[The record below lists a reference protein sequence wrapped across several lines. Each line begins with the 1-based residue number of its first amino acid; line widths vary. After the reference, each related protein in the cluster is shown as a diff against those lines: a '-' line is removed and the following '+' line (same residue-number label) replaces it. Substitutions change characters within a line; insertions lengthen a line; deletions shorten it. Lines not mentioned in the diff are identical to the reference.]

1 MQGSILGPILFLCFI
16 NDLNLSTELL
26 TLLFADDTAIIESDS
41 DLTALI
47 NRVNCECELQKVAN
61 WFRTNRLAVNVNKTK
76 YIIFRPKGTKISIDL
91 ENNGVVFNS
100 NELGVPENPNKIF
113 KLGRI
118 FNENEDKQERTYK
131 FLGILLDE
139 YLSFNAHCDL
149 ICKKLAK
156 SNFIIS
162 RVKNML
168 PVSSLKTLY
177 FALIHPHLLYCLPI
191 FSCTSPKNISKIYRM
206 QKKAIRSI
214 TKSR

>member
-1 MQGSILGPILFLCFI
+1 MQGSILGPILLLCFI

-47 NRVNCECELQKVAN
+47 NRVNCELQKVAN

-131 FLGILLDE
+131 FLGILLD
-139 YLSFNAHCDL
+139 
-149 ICKKLAK
+149 
-156 SNFIIS
+156 
-162 RVKNML
+162 
-168 PVSSLKTLY
+168 
-177 FALIHPHLLYCLPI
+177 
-191 FSCTSPKNISKIYRM
+191 
-206 QKKAIRSI
+206 
-214 TKSR
+214 